1 MIVEVTGDSG
11 SSYIIDTNKVTC
23 NCPNFKYR
31 CSHYPITSEQR
42 ICKHLS
48 RYYNEHPEL
57 KPIQLIR
64 AEENQDRLMAR
75 NADDKIRYPRS
86 VFDPYVKII
95 RDTLSSFS
103 EVDTFE
109 ICGSYRRQSE
119 MVSDLDVLIC
129 LKDGTDAEG
138 IFNYF
143 GNFLQYIEEWRGP
156 IKAAYLADGF
166 VHIDLKIVPKESWV
180 FAMMHF
186 TGSKYENIE
195 LRRRAQSIGYK
206 LNEYGLFNLE
216 TEEPVLNLTDEQ
228 DVYEFLGMPF
238 KYPWQ
243 R

>member
-1 MIVEVTGDSG
+1 MIVKVTGDSG
-11 SSYIIDTNKVTC
+11 TEYTIDTAKVTC
-23 NCPNFKYR
+23 TCPNFKYR
-31 CSHYPITSEQR
+31 CSHYPITSEER
-42 ICKHLS
+42 ICKHLG

-57 KPIQLIR
+57 KPIALIR
-64 AEENQDRLMAR
+64 AEENQERLASR
-75 NADDKIRYPRS
+75 AADDKIRYPRS

-95 RDTLSSFS
+95 RDSLNSFD
-103 EVDTFE
+103 EIDTYE

-119 MVSDLDVLIC
+119 LVSDLDVLIC
-129 LKDGTDAEG
+129 LKDGNDAEG

-143 GNFLQYIEEWRGP
+143 GNFLQYVEEWRGP

-166 VHIDLKIVPKESWV
+166 VHIDFKIVPKDSWV

-195 LRRRAQSIGYK
+195 LRRRAHSMGYK
-206 LNEYGLFNLE
+206 LNEYGLFMIENDLPIENL
-216 TEEPVLNLTDEQ
+216 DSEQ
-228 DVYEFLGMPF
+228 AVYEFLGVPF